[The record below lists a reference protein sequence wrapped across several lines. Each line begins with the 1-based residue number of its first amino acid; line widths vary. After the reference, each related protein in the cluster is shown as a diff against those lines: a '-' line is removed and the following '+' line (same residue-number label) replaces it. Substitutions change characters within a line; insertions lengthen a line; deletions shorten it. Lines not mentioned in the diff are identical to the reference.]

1 MTHQNTFTSKIA
13 AATSAFFISLVLI
26 TSTVT
31 TPAPAQASTEVVGEI
46 A

>member
-1 MTHQNTFTSKIA
+1 MTHQNSFTSKLA

-26 TSTVT
+26 TTTVT
-31 TPAPAQASTEVVGEI
+31 TPAPAQASTEFVGEV